1 MKKIL
6 TSILMIAFALCLGGC
21 DLPWQKQTAETTE
34 KPQTIESSEVKGS
47 MKGMKLKVGVSNE
60 MAPFSFYDEDKK
72 ELRGFDIDILKSIS
86 DYLGFEYETQAM
98 PMREIEK
105 KIKNKELDFAI
116 AGISITD
123 ARQEEFD
130 FTDSYYDNT
139 ISMAVNK
146 NSGIE
151 DRKDIQG
158 KIIGVEEETSNAQ
171 YVEDYMKEDN
181 TVKYYSSMK
190 EVFKDLEEGK
200 IDVTLYDTT
209 GVDYYLQNHKKTNVT
224 ALSEKLNSEQSNY
237 GIIFA
242 KGYKYLDQFNV
253 ALQVLNTDGEYQ
265 EIKDRWIGVS
275 D

>member
-1 MKKIL
+1 
-6 TSILMIAFALCLGGC
+6 
-21 DLPWQKQTAETTE
+21 
-34 KPQTIESSEVKGS
+34 
-47 MKGMKLKVGVSNE
+47 MKLKVGVSNE

-98 PMREIEK
+98 PIREIEK

-190 EVFKDLEEGK
+190 EVFKDLEAGK